1 MPHFV
6 GFGAAEKPHA
16 VDPQGNGLSYL
27 NVNLTRYTNIYR
39 KIPTARLSPPPA
51 QKGGGVEIWKNERR
65 KYPAST
71 ANIYRDVLK

>member
-1 MPHFV
+1 MPHYV

-51 QKGGGVEIWKNERR
+51 QKGGGGVEI
-65 KYPAST
+65 
-71 ANIYRDVLK
+71 